1 MDIKNSDN
9 NRVRKFKTPSH
20 NTPNNILF
28 EACSGK
34 ELRDKCPPRPCW
46 VAFAF
51 PFFTYF
57 AIYCFP
63 FESSQAK

>member
-34 ELRDKCPPRPCW
+34 ELKR
-46 VAFAF
+46 
-51 PFFTYF
+51 
-57 AIYCFP
+57 
-63 FESSQAK
+63 